1 MVVLFVPIVCVGC
14 DYPPYLRFCLPLLE
28 KTYLPTTSRDGFPTR
43 AVGTGTY
50 TLLEE
55 LNIKLQA
62 QQSYANQ
69 TITMQSPTILSRTKG
84 FLGITSLNHVGRDA
98 YIIITLRSL
107 RMFTAGIPS
116 LILALFFSSL
126 KFPDSRIGIFMTL
139 TLFGDVLLSLLL
151 TLVADKLGRRRILFG
166 GSVMMAGSG
175 VVFALSENFWVL
187 LVAAVFGIISVTG
200 ADCGPFRAVEESVL
214 SGLTDERTRSDV
226 LSWYVT
232 ATTMAGAVG
241 AEVAGRTVHALE
253 KSSGDV
259 TKAYHALFWGYA
271 GFGVLG
277 SILCLGLSDRCEAA
291 GEKRA
296 EMKERGRG
304 NGEGDGEEEEVL
316 LEAMTPST
324 ADGFE
329 DGEERRARRRDL
341 RVPEPQNQSYFS
353 QISKPTRT
361 IMFKLWILLAIDSL
375 ADGMTP
381 YSLMNYYV
389 DQKFHL
395 SKSRL
400 GDIQSAS
407 QFLCAV
413 SAVFAG
419 PLAKQIG
426 LINTMVFTH
435 LPSSIASAFIPLPKT
450 VGPTIGLLLFRA
462 ALNSM
467 DQAPRTAFIAAVVK
481 PEERTGVMGITSM
494 VRTLAMSVGP
504 SITGLLSGSGNFWVA
519 FLATGICR
527 ITYDLGLWVLFVNV
541 RVDRDT
547 GRQED
552 TDSLNDDAWD
562 GLLGDSDSEGG
573 SEGGKVKDLD
583 RDEHRV

>member
-1 MVVLFVPIVCVGC
+1 MAPNV
-14 DYPPYLRFCLPLLE
+14 
-28 KTYLPTTSRDGFPTR
+28 
-43 AVGTGTY
+43 
-50 TLLEE
+50 
-55 LNIKLQA
+55 
-62 QQSYANQ
+62 
-69 TITMQSPTILSRTKG
+69 LSRTAK
-84 FLGITSLNHVGRDA
+84 FLGITSLNSVGRDA

-126 KFPDSRIGIFMTL
+126 NFPDSRIGVFMTL

-151 TLVADKLGRRRILFG
+151 TLVADKLGRRRILFM

-175 VVFALSENFWVL
+175 VVFAMFENFWIL
-187 LVAAVFGIISVTG
+187 LIAAVVGIISVTG
-200 ADCGPFRAVEESVL
+200 ADCGPFRAVEESIL
-214 SGLTDERTRSDV
+214 SGLTDEKTRSDV

-253 KSSGDV
+253 KSSGNV
-259 TKAYHALFWGYA
+259 TKAYHALFWAYA
-271 GFGVLG
+271 AFGVIG
-277 SILCLGLSDRCEAA
+277 SILCLGLSSNCEAA
-291 GEKRA
+291 GEKRS
-296 EMKERGRG
+296 EMVERGRG
-304 NGEGDGEEEEVL
+304 SGNGEEEEVL

-324 ADGFE
+324 ADDSE
-329 DGEERRARRRDL
+329 HDNPRPVRQHDL
-341 RVPEPQNQSYFS
+341 RVKPQKKQSYFS
-353 QISKPTRT
+353 QISKPTRS
-361 IMFKLWILLAIDSL
+361 IMYKLWILLGIDSL
-375 ADGMTP
+375 ADGMIP

-395 SKSRL
+395 SKATL
-400 GDIQSAS
+400 GDITSAS

-419 PLAKQIG
+419 PLAKRIG

-435 LPSSIASAFIPLPKT
+435 LPSSISSAFIPMPKT

-494 VRTLAMSVGP
+494 LRTLAMSVGP
-504 SITGLLSGSGNFWVA
+504 SVTGLLSGNGTFWIAFVA
-519 FLATGICR
+519 AGFCR

-541 RVDRDT
+541 KVDKDVPH
-547 GRQED
+547 Q
-552 TDSLNDDAWD
+552 DDADSVDDDEAWN
-562 GLLGDSDSEGG
+562 GLLSDTESEDSSSGRK
-573 SEGGKVKDLD
+573 SKDL
-583 RDEHRV
+583 EHNAGRA